1 MHLLKVSLGPF
12 GSNSSG
18 ALSGVLSQWIEDGL
32 KDRRTVASPLEM
44 AEERRLE
51 RLSAMLKRRGI
62 VLPAFDIY
70 GGVSGLIDYGPV
82 GAAIRRR
89 LTQKW
94 VDHWLSHGDIVE
106 IDSPTITPEAVLVA
120 SGHVGEFNDLM
131 TECRACGSVFRADHL
146 VEHLHPNA
154 DSLAADA
161 IDELLASGI
170 ECPSCSDTAWTAAQP
185 MNLMFSTQIGAMSA
199 GRTAFMRPETAQGMF
214 MLYPAL
220 YRHFRQKLP
229 FGAIQTGKGYRNEI
243 SPRQGMIRLREF
255 NMAELEYFIDP
266 ENPPSADL
274 ARRTEIVTLVPDPDG
289 PHAGETRMGFG
300 AALDAGIV
308 RHSTVAC
315 FLARTWDFLVGVGID
330 PAQIRFRQHASTEM
344 AHYAADCWDCEIHG
358 EYGWIECVGI
368 ANRTC
373 HDLESHEAHSKAKG
387 LRAWRQFAEPR
398 TQTVERLAPNG
409 AVVGPTFRA
418 DAGAVVAAL
427 EALSELPD
435 ELPFELQLA
444 DGRSVT
450 IDSSMVERRTETA
463 NVSGEWF
470 TPHVIEPAFGIDR
483 IIWHVLD
490 HAYEEAQKEG
500 EDYTFLR
507 LAEGISS
514 VDCVVLPLF
523 DKDGMPELAREI
535 TSAINSLPR
544 ARAEMDSS
552 KSIGRRYAR
561 ADEIGIPWALTVDH
575 TSLEDGSVTIRRRDD
590 QIQVRAFVDEILGR
604 MAAGTIQELF

>member
-1 MHLLKVSLGPF
+1 MVNLGSS

-18 ALSGVLSQWIEDGL
+18 AQSGVLGQWFEDGL

-44 AEERRLE
+44 AEERRLD
-51 RLSAMLKRRGI
+51 RLSAMLRRRGI

-94 VDHWLSHGDIVE
+94 IDHWLSHGDIVE

-131 TECRACGSVFRADHL
+131 TECRACGSAFRADHL

-161 IDELLASGI
+161 VDGLLASGI
-170 ECPSCSDTAWTAAQP
+170 ECPSCSDAAWTAAQP
-185 MNLMFSTQIGAMSA
+185 MNLMFSTQIGAMSS

-266 ENPPSADL
+266 ENPPHVDL
-274 ARRTEIVTLVPDPDG
+274 ARRTEIVSLVPDPEG

-308 RHSTVAC
+308 RHSTVAW
-315 FLARTWDFLVGVGID
+315 FLARTWDFLVEVGID

-358 EYGWIECVGI
+358 EHGWIECVGI

-435 ELPFELQLA
+435 ELPFELQLG

-450 IDSSMVERRTETA
+450 IDSNMVERRTETA

-523 DKDGMPELAREI
+523 DKEGMPELAREV

-590 QIQVRAFVDEILGR
+590 QMQVRAFVDEILER

>member
-1 MHLLKVSLGPF
+1 MKD
-12 GSNSSG
+12 
-18 ALSGVLSQWIEDGL
+18 DGL
-32 KDRRTVASPLEM
+32 VAELLDM
-44 AEERRLE
+44 ADEGRLE
-51 RLSAMLKRRGI
+51 RMSAMLRRRGV

-82 GAAIRRR
+82 GASIRRR

-131 TECRACGSVFRADHL
+131 TECKGCGSVFRADHL

-154 DSLAADA
+154 DSLNSDE
-161 IDELLASGI
+161 IDKLLSTGI
-170 ECPSCSDTAWTAAQP
+170 ECPSCSESAWTSAQP
-185 MNLMFSTQIGAMSA
+185 MNLMFSTKIGAMSA
-199 GRTAFMRPETAQGMF
+199 GRTAYMRPETAQGMF

-266 ENPPSADL
+266 ENPPIVDL
-274 ARRTEIVTLVPDPDG
+274 NRRTEIVSLVPDPDG
-289 PHAGETRMGFG
+289 PHAGELRMSFG

-308 RHSTVAC
+308 RHPTVAW
-315 FLARTWDFLVGVGID
+315 FLARTWDFLVEVGIN
-330 PAQIRFRQHASTEM
+330 PGKIRFRQHASTEM
-344 AHYAADCWDCEIHG
+344 AHYAEDCWDCEIHG
-358 EYGWIECVGI
+358 EHGWIECVGI

-373 HDLESHEAHSKAKG
+373 HDLESHEAHSNTKS
-387 LRAWRQFAEPR
+387 LRAWRQFDQPR
-398 TQTVERLAPNG
+398 SQTLDRLVPNG
-409 AVVGPTFRA
+409 AVIGPTFRGE
-418 DAGAVVAAL
+418 AGAVVAAL
-427 EALSELPD
+427 EALTELPD
-435 ELPFELQLA
+435 SLPFELTLA
-444 DGRSVT
+444 NGNSVS
-450 IDSSMVERRTETA
+450 IDETMVERRIETV

-490 HAYEEAQKEG
+490 HAYEEAEKEG
-500 EDYTFLR
+500 EAYAYLR
-507 LAEGISS
+507 LSEGISN

-535 TSAINSLPR
+535 TSAINALPHSR
-544 ARAEMDSS
+544 ADMDSS

-575 TSLEDGSVTIRRRDD
+575 TSLEDGSVTVRRRDD
-590 QIQVRAFVDEILGR
+590 QLQVRAFVDEILAR
-604 MAAGTIQELF
+604 MTNGTMQELF

>member
-1 MHLLKVSLGPF
+1 MVNLGSS

-18 ALSGVLSQWIEDGL
+18 AQSGVLGQWFEDGL

-44 AEERRLE
+44 AEERRLD
-51 RLSAMLKRRGI
+51 RLSAMLRRRGI

-94 VDHWLSHGDIVE
+94 IDHWLSHGDIVE

-131 TECRACGSVFRADHL
+131 TECRACGSAFRADHL

-161 IDELLASGI
+161 VDGLLASGI
-170 ECPSCSDTAWTAAQP
+170 ECPSCSDAAWTAAQP
-185 MNLMFSTQIGAMSA
+185 MNLMFSTQIGAMSS

-266 ENPPSADL
+266 ENPPHVDL
-274 ARRTEIVTLVPDPDG
+274 ARRTEIVSLVPDPEG

-308 RHSTVAC
+308 RHSTVAW
-315 FLARTWDFLVGVGID
+315 FLARTWDFLVEVGID

-358 EYGWIECVGI
+358 EHGWIECVGI

-373 HDLESHEAHSKAKG
+373 HDLESHETHSKAKG

-435 ELPFELQLA
+435 ELPFELQLG

-523 DKDGMPELAREI
+523 DKEGMPELAREV

-590 QIQVRAFVDEILGR
+590 QMQVRAFVDEILER